1 MKRENPGLSPGAPE
15 LSLILGSGPYGGV
28 SGDGVPCSQRTNS
41 SNISVGGWGCY
52 PVRLTATFRAGALP
66 YFHYAFGQR
75 IRYFGIRTT
84 TPLLLEVRPQMPSP
98 RENGNQLGSSPR
110 PSACRAIPS
119 PCPPVSFG
127 CSARGGDGPTGWNR
141 TQTRPPRIASGS
153 TPGME
158 PWKPCPRPGYPV
170 PPERASWSGFR
181 GPAVLGRRQAHPAP
195 CLPKGGGI
203 GAIVPIPPENIP
215 NRPGQL
221 YGTGGGVRDN
231 CT

>member
-127 CSARGGDGPTGWNR
+127 CSARVR
-141 TQTRPPRIASGS
+141 LARCLRCAELRIARGQSG
-153 TPGME
+153 
-158 PWKPCPRPGYPV
+158 
-170 PPERASWSGFR
+170 ERLDQRLIAR
-181 GPAVLGRRQAHPAP
+181 GLLRWRRR
-195 CLPKGGGI
+195 C
-203 GAIVPIPPENIP
+203 
-215 NRPGQL
+215 R
-221 YGTGGGVRDN
+221 
-231 CT
+231 

>member
-119 PCPPVSFG
+119 PCPPASFG
-127 CSARGGDGPTGWNR
+127 CSCGRPDRMEPHPDPSSAHCGGFHARNGTLEPLPTPRILRAARAGIVERFSRHRGGGRR
-141 TQTRPPRIASGS
+141 TQRLA
-153 TPGME
+153 
-158 PWKPCPRPGYPV
+158 CPK
-170 PPERASWSGFR
+170 A
-181 GPAVLGRRQAHPAP
+181 
-195 CLPKGGGI
+195 GG
-203 GAIVPIPPENIP
+203 
-215 NRPGQL
+215 
-221 YGTGGGVRDN
+221 
-231 CT
+231 

>member
-119 PCPPVSFG
+119 RA
-127 CSARGGDGPTGWNR
+127 ARAGIVER
-141 TQTRPPRIASGS
+141 FSRSSGTW
-153 TPGME
+153 TP
-158 PWKPCPRPGYPV
+158 
-170 PPERASWSGFR
+170 
-181 GPAVLGRRQAHPAP
+181 GRRQAHPAP

-221 YGTGGGVRDN
+221 YGTGGGVRDK